1 MSSRSRAFSSRNRAA
16 SVHTRAFS
24 WCSRATSSRNR
35 ARSARIGDAGSSW
48 FAITGAAC
56 LSAFGVGCV
65 FMIVCSHTSRK
76 DTHLPSHLSVLRF
89 GSDPVFLV
97 LVFVVAVNWG
107 RLREEGRR
115 NDVTGKYSEILMG
128 SFVPRHRGCR
138 TPRRILNSRRRN
150 PDRHRFFREIPLTD
164 QTGHRRAKDV
174 RPGEQC
180 EASGIPRR
188 QPGVARRR
196 PTRM

>member
-35 ARSARIGDAGSSW
+35 ARSARIGDAASSW

-76 DTHLPSHLSVLRF
+76 DTHVPLHLSVLRF
-89 GSDPVFLV
+89 GSDSFSLFLCSS
-97 LVFVVAVNWG
+97 WPSTGG

-115 NDVTGKYSEILMG
+115 NDVTRKYSEILMG
-128 SFVPRHRGCR
+128 SFVPWHRGCQ

-150 PDRHRFFREIPLTD
+150 PDRHRFFREYHS
-164 QTGHRRAKDV
+164 Q
-174 RPGEQC
+174 
-180 EASGIPRR
+180 
-188 QPGVARRR
+188 
-196 PTRM
+196 